1 MIVSTYL
8 VDILNNEWGAFL
20 IKKNLTQS
28 DNYNKT
34 SLASAEHQQL
44 IRTIGVSTIIIIPLE
59 TIIKVALALA

>member
-1 MIVSTYL
+1 MS
-8 VDILNNEWGAFL
+8 GGRFL
-20 IKKNLTQS
+20 SKNLTQS